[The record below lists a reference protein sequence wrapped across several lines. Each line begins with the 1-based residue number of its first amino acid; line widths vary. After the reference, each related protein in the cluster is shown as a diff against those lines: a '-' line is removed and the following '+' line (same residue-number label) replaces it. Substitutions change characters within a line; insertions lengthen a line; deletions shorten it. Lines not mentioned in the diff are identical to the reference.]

1 MNYSRP
7 PLSKSP
13 TPSKSS
19 MGSAFPHLP
28 QSASRA
34 HTPNSITERL
44 GFLSSDKSEYEI
56 IDKYKLKEIR

>member
-1 MNYSRP
+1 
-7 PLSKSP
+7 
-13 TPSKSS
+13 

-34 HTPNSITERL
+34 HTPNSSSITERL